1 MGTLAL
7 GYILAMGFA
16 LPPGLVRAGSLNL
29 IRIDVPP
36 PEHPRPTPRPAERDQ
51 SQGKASPPNLR
62 AEATQIVAPP
72 PELPLPIPS
81 PIPAAPIAG
90 SGPANAAGS
99 ADVPGPGTGAGGQGN
114 GRGSGSGGAGEG
126 DGAGGTPPQWIK
138 GRIKDSDYPK
148 SAGEAAVSGAVSVR
162 YTVEVDGHATNC
174 RVTTS
179 SGNAE
184 LDATTCQL
192 IEKRFRFRPSRDEE
206 GMPVRATIVE
216 NHTWVI
222 DRVANAAEPDHR

>member
-1 MGTLAL
+1 
-7 GYILAMGFA
+7 MGFA
-16 LPPGLVRAGSLNL
+16 LPPGLLPASSFQL
-29 IRIDVPP
+29 IRVDLHRA
-36 PEHPRPTPRPAERDQ
+36 EQPRPKPKVAEQRKR
-51 SQGKASPPNLR
+51 QGKASPPNLR
-62 AEATQIVAPP
+62 AEPTQIIAPRPEVPVPVP
-72 PELPLPIPS
+72 P

-90 SGPANAAGS
+90 SAFANAAGS

-114 GRGSGSGGAGEG
+114 GRGSGSGGEGEG
-126 DGAGGTPPQWIK
+126 SGGTPPQWIK

-148 SAGEAAVSGAVSVR
+148 TAGEAGITGTVSVR

-174 RVTTS
+174 RVTAS

-192 IEKRFRFRPSRDEE
+192 IEKRFRFKPSRDED

-216 NHTWVI
+216 NHSWVI
-222 DRVANAAEPDHR
+222 DRAPDSAESTRRD